1 MHYFSVGMGEGVTPF
16 PTEASARGRLP
27 VGFRVLAGLGAL
39 LALLA
44 ASIIVAVYLIFSLSH
59 DQAQL
64 QDRNVPYAVAL
75 ATAAL
80 NAKGM
85 ANDERGFLISGN
97 PEFKDELDQRLI
109 NVRTAFSAAVSS
121 ADGEKERQ
129 AARVAHA
136 GFEQWVW
143 ALNQEFEAFEKGDR
157 RGATK
162 ASLGPGRT
170 LRKEY
175 EASLA
180 EAQSAARTAIQLR
193 RNSFASSGW
202 VFILMAS
209 LLVVLA
215 LGFAATLWLTRTLD
229 SFARAVAVAATPETA
244 QDRPQLLSDRAR
256 RGSG

>member
-1 MHYFSVGMGEGVTPF
+1 
-16 PTEASARGRLP
+16 LP
-27 VGFRVLAGLGAL
+27 VGFRVLAALGAL

-44 ASIIVAVYLIFSLSH
+44 ASIIVAVYLIFTLSN
-59 DQAQL
+59 DQAHL

-85 ANDERGFLISGN
+85 ANDERGYLISGDR
-97 PEFKDELDQRLI
+97 EFRDELDQRLI
-109 NVRTAFSAAVSS
+109 NVRTAFAAAVSS

-129 AARVAHA
+129 AAREAHA

-143 ALNQEFEAFEKGDR
+143 ALNQEFVAFEKGDR

-180 EAQSAARTAIQLR
+180 EAQAAAKTAIQLR

-202 VFILMAS
+202 VFVLMAS

-215 LGFAATLWLTRTLD
+215 LGFAATFWLTRTLD
-229 SFARAVAVAATPETA
+229 RFARVASGSAPPATSPA
-244 QDRPQLLSDRAR
+244 WPKLLSDRGR